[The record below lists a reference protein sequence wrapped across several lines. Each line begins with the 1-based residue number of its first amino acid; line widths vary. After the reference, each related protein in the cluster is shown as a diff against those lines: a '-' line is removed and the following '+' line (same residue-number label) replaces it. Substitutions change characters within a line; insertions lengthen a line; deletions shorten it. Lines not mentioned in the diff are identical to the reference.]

1 MAKKKAA
8 GTRLKRTTVLTL
20 PRQMNKPLAVW
31 FPAEVGARVGDKNA
45 DLKIEEFEANGDVRR
60 TWTAV
65 GATAQDRKLN
75 QADSKFGGGAK
86 IYWTNVA
93 PDREIQAL
101 KSRKR
106 KGTRPTFGNGDL
118 ILVTVTITVPPIPNV
133 QEEQIVDVFELE
145 AVVIDLP

>member
-20 PRQMNKPLAVW
+20 PRQTGKALAVW
-31 FPAEVGARVGDKNA
+31 FPAEVGARVGNKNA
-45 DLKIEEFEANGDVRR
+45 DLKIEEFLDNGDVKR
-60 TWTAV
+60 TWTPV
-65 GATAQDRKLN
+65 GATAQERKLN
-75 QADSKFGGGAK
+75 EAQSKFGVGAK
-86 IYWTNVA
+86 IYWNEVQVNQEFA
-93 PDREIQAL
+93 FL

-106 KGTRPTFGNGDL
+106 KGTPLNGDL